1 MVSKLLQ
8 NGSTTKKFF
17 QRYGNSKVIV
27 NSTAVKKDD
36 LLDPTPLA
44 SPVKDKKDYQTNNP
58 EE

>member
-27 NSTAVKKDD
+27 NSEAVKKDD

-44 SPVKDKKDYQTNNP
+44 SPVKDNQTNNP